1 MPFVRYA
8 RDRRGYETLYV
19 MHAFDAPEGNAGNA
33 RSPRPRVLYACRTV
47 PYAKVGRM
55 SIDES
60 VQRRIETAYPN
71 LTFDWPR
78 LLKEA
83 AQSAPRPERP
93 EARQERK
100 GRGKR
105 KEARASEPRAQIQK
119 GSEVRPVRPVRGQ
132 VRSVQEGREGRDT
145 PEVQE
150 EVHESPEPLEPVT
163 ELIEWSASEPA
174 EPEGEPT
181 EPENIETHEVP
192 TAPPLTVAPSWPAV
206 EVGGME
212 RTLIL
217 RGRFIEIASRIL
229 SRVSDPAEQ
238 RRLFRE
244 AERLNPETW
253 RTAEEARDRMA
264 AFEATYARLA
274 ERLRRERPV

>member
-19 MHAFDAPEGNAGNA
+19 MHAFDAPEGSTSNA

-93 EARQERK
+93 DAKQERK
-100 GRGKR
+100 GRGR
-105 KEARASEPRAQIQK
+105 KKEPRT
-119 GSEVRPVRPVRGQ
+119 EPRTQ
-132 VRSVQEGREGRDT
+132 VQSVQEV
-145 PEVQE
+145 PEVQDLPKVRQGE
-150 EVHESPEPLEPVT
+150 DIREIPEPLEPVT
-163 ELIEWSASEPA
+163 ELIEWSAAEPA
-174 EPEGEPT
+174 DPV
-181 EPENIETHEVP
+181 EPENPGTPEVP
-192 TAPPLTVAPSWPAV
+192 EVLTVPPLTLDPSWPAV
-206 EVGGME
+206 DVGGTE

-253 RTAEEARDRMA
+253 RTAEEARDAMA
-264 AFEATYARLA
+264 AFEAAYARLA